1 MSPISASR
9 IFTLFS
15 KKVLHRP
22 TSVALLSDEDEDIES
37 ISTISTKSDIFP
49 WYYCQDCKIAFAS
62 QSRHH
67 WHTDLCKSKQEKQ
80 YL

>member
-22 TSVALLSDEDEDIES
+22 HGALLSEEDEEDIES
-37 ISTISTKSDIFP
+37 ISTVSTKSDAFS
-49 WYYCQDCKIAFAS
+49 WYYCQDCKIAFNS
-62 QSRHH
+62 LNRHD
-67 WHTDLCKSKQEKQ
+67 WHTDLCKNKQEKH